1 MQYKLIQST
10 DPSAVVACVNKEIGA
25 GWRPLGGIA
34 LASWFPGGPVV
45 DSVDRWA
52 QAMIKEG

>member
-10 DPSAVVACVNKEIGA
+10 DPSAVVQRVNDEMRD

-34 LASWFPGGPVV
+34 VASWYPHGPVV
-45 DSVDRWA
+45 ESIDRWA
-52 QAMIKEG
+52 QALVREG